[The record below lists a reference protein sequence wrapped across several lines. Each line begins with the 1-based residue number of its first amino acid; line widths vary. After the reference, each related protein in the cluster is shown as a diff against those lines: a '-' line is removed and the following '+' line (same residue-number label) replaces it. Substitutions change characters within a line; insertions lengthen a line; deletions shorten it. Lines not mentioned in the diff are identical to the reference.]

1 MVRCGTRRY
10 RRSTDLRKKL
20 GWNFFK
26 RLRRLSMIVFSRIF
40 LERYYRNV
48 EITLRIMIPI
58 SKGRYGAQLVG
69 LFIPVLIESVYF
81 NIYENI
87 IFLNQLIPRF
97 AQNLLRLHDGINKP
111 DRGFF
116 SRVNLMTH
124 QRVFWVFI

>member
-1 MVRCGTRRY
+1 
-10 RRSTDLRKKL
+10 
-20 GWNFFK
+20 
-26 RLRRLSMIVFSRIF
+26 MIVFPRVF

-58 SKGRYGAQLVG
+58 SKGRYGVQLVG

-81 NIYENI
+81 KIYENI

-124 QRVFWVFI
+124 QRVF